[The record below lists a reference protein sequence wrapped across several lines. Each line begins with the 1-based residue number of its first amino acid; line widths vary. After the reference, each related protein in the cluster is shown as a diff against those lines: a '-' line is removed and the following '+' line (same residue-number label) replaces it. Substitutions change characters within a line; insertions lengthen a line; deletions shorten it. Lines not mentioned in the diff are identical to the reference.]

1 MNRKDFLAKG
11 GLIAAASLLPG
22 LAGAASGNA
31 MGVEEAA
38 AIIPPSL
45 GAGDLIGITSP
56 AGYITQEEIE
66 PAIRLLREWGFRVKI
81 GHTIGKRHHTF
92 GGTDEERLGD
102 LQQMLDT
109 PDIKAILC
117 ARGGYGAVRIVD
129 QLRWN
134 RFRQHPKWVIGF
146 SDITVL
152 HAHLNRQVGAASIHS
167 KMCNSF
173 PEDLSLAEP
182 GQAASI
188 LSIRDALQGKPMEYN
203 APANLA
209 NRQGVARGVLIG
221 GNLKTIE
228 SLAGS
233 ASDINTR
240 DAILFVEDTGEYR
253 YSVDRMFW
261 NLERTG
267 KLSGLRGLIV
277 GGFKLKP
284 DDPGSE
290 FGKELTEIVLEKV
303 HGYSYPVCFDFP
315 VGHQKD
321 NFALKCGI
329 VHELRVTDSETS
341 LMELR

>member
-11 GLIAAASLLPG
+11 GLLAAASMLPG

-31 MGVEEAA
+31 MGTQEAA

-56 AGYITQEEIE
+56 AGYITHEEIE

-81 GHTIGKRHHTF
+81 GQTIGKRHHTF

-102 LQQMLDT
+102 LQQMLDA
-109 PDIKAILC
+109 PDLKAILC

-152 HAHLNRQVGAASIHS
+152 HAHLNRQVGGASIHS

-182 GQAASI
+182 FHAGHVTAEGDDHVPVRHRHVMDHGDIRHFHGDAVGEAALGVERGDVQIVTGQPRG
-188 LSIRDALQGKPMEYN
+188 L
-203 APANLA
+203 
-209 NRQGVARGVLIG
+209 VA
-221 GNLKTIE
+221 E
-228 SLAGS
+228 CDHLAG
-233 ASDINTR
+233 DR
-240 DAILFVEDTGEYR
+240 VELGMRRECLAAPRAAEIPRTAG
-253 YSVDRMFW
+253 F
-261 NLERTG
+261 ER
-267 KLSGLRGLIV
+267 V
-277 GGFKLKP
+277 
-284 DDPGSE
+284 
-290 FGKELTEIVLEKV
+290 
-303 HGYSYPVCFDFP
+303 
-315 VGHQKD
+315 
-321 NFALKCGI
+321 GI
-329 VHELRVTDSETS
+329 VHGDQAIFTAVP
-341 LMELR
+341 